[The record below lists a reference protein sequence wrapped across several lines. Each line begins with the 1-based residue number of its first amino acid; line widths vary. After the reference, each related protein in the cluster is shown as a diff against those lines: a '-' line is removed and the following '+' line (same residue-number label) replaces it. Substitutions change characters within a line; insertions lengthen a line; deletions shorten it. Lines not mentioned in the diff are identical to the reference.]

1 MELRAYSLTILKSSF
16 ILINRLSK
24 FLFNKFLFS
33 GLIKSFLN
41 NKYFSKSP
49 SFLDKK
55 AIL

>member
-24 FLFNKFLFS
+24 FLYNKFLFS